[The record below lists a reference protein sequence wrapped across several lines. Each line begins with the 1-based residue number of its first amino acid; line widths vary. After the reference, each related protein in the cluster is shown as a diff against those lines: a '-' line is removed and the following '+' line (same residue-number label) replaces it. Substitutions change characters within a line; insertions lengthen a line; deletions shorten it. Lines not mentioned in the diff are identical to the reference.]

1 MLIKRPILPVAHDQH
16 SSIPQDEVMPLFINK
31 SNWFVRFW
39 RLAVSLIA
47 AFSLLNIQPAAAF
60 DNGPTQQGGDGPQIE
75 QAVLDA
81 LTEDSQTDYII
92 VMADQAN
99 LEAAYQ
105 IEDWVERGQYVVDA
119 LKATA
124 RESQKDV
131 LAVLD
136 EQGAK
141 YESFFA
147 GNEIYVYGGTRSSL
161 NAVQALGDEVA
172 EIRAPVTITV
182 GGQSSLVTFQDA
194 IAAGSADAALP
205 QSEIDATTT
214 WGLTDVQAPTFW
226 STYGV
231 SGENIIVANID
242 TGVQFNHPALLS
254 AYRCQSDPNS
264 LDCWYDP
271 TNTCTGGVPCDNN
284 GHGTHTM
291 GTMVA
296 SNSTAL
302 SYTAGMAPGATWIA
316 CKGCATNDCSNVA
329 LLACADWILAP
340 NDNAANRPHIVNNSW
355 GGPGNNDWFRSE
367 VVAWR
372 AAGIFPAFSAG
383 NEGADDYGNL
393 VCSSLGS
400 PGDYPESFATASHDS
415 NGIVSDFSSRGP
427 GAFGNSPYNKPNI
440 SAPGGGVI
448 SSYPGSS
455 WASMNGTSMASPHT
469 AGAVA
474 LLWSCAPQLRGQID
488 QTFQILQNAAADT
501 PGDTA
506 CGVSPVSGADYAY
519 GYGYLDV
526 IAAGQVTCLTAQI
539 SGRVT
544 DSVTGQPIA
553 GATITA
559 ASGSLNFS
567 AETDASGNYY
577 LSVIASTYTV
587 SAVRYAY
594 TGQSASVSV
603 GTGSSA
609 TRNFTLVP
617 QTTST
622 LTGQVTDGSGRGG
635 GLPASLTFTY
645 NGLSLTVLSDMQ
657 GYYSADVLRGVTQTV
672 EVNAIYEDYLS
683 YQANLTVSAA
693 SETRNFSLLVNPYT
707 CGAAHYYQTGAV
719 TQTFSALSLPSGWS
733 IEDNLGTGQVW
744 TFTDTMGFTGSD
756 GGIAIVNS
764 DLYWRT
770 YKTGGQDTSLL
781 TPIYDFSNQ
790 ANVYLQFDTYYYYYP
805 LNKSEVAQVDLR
817 VNNGAWTQLWRRT
830 SASYEDNVSLDLS
843 SQAGGQSAVQVRFH
857 YYNASNEW
865 YWMLDNV
872 SLGGPPNCAYT
883 DNVLFLPL
891 TLR

>member
-60 DNGPTQQGGDGPQIE
+60 DNSPTQQGGDGPQIE

-161 NAVQALGDEVA
+161 NAVQALGDEVS

-182 GGQSSLVTFQDA
+182 GGQSNLVTFQDA

-214 WGLTDVQAPTFW
+214 WGLTDVQAPAFW

-242 TGVQFNHPALLS
+242 TGVQYNHPALLS
-254 AYRCQSDPNS
+254 AYRCQSDPDS
-264 LDCWYDP
+264 LDCWKDA
-271 TNTCTGGVPCDNN
+271 TSVCTGGVPCDDN

-296 SNSTAL
+296 SNSAAL

-316 CKGCATNDCSNVA
+316 CKACAGRSCSDNA

-340 NDNAANRPHIVNNSW
+340 NGNAANRPHIVNNSW
-355 GGPGNNDWFRSE
+355 GGPGNDGWFRDK
-367 VVAWR
+367 VIAWR
-372 AAGIFPAFSAG
+372 ASGIFPAFSAG

-415 NGIVSDFSSRGP
+415 NGIVSDFSSRGL

-440 SAPGGGVI
+440 SAPGGSVT

-455 WASMNGTSMASPHT
+455 WASMSGTSMASPHT

-526 IAAGQVTCLTAQI
+526 MAAGQTACLGAQI
-539 SGRVT
+539 SGQIT

-567 AETDASGNYY
+567 DETDASGNYS
-577 LSVIASTYTV
+577 LQVMASTYTL
-587 SAVRYAY
+587 SAARYAY
-594 TGQSASVSV
+594 TSQSASVSV
-603 GTGSSA
+603 GAGSSA

-645 NGLSLTVLSDMQ
+645 NGQSLTVLSDMQ
-657 GYYSADVLRGVTQTV
+657 GYYSANVLRGVTQTV
-672 EVNAIYEDYLS
+672 EVNAVYEDYLP

-707 CGAAHYYQTGAV
+707 CGAAHYYQAGAV
-719 TQTFSALSLPSGWS
+719 SQTFSALSLPYGWS

-744 TFTDTMGFTGSD
+744 TFSDAASFSGSEGGYAVIDSD
-756 GGIAIVNS
+756 GLGTS
-764 DLYWRT
+764 SY
-770 YKTGGQDTSLL
+770 QDTSLL
-781 TPIYDFSNQ
+781 TPVYNFTNQ
-790 ANVYLQFDTYYYYYP
+790 PQVYLKFDTYYRYYV
-805 LNKSEVAQVDLR
+805 NGGSEVAQVDLR
-817 VNNGAWTQLWRRT
+817 VNNGAWTQLWRHT
-830 SASYEDNVSLDLS
+830 STSYEGNVSLDLS
-843 SQAGGQSAVQVRFH
+843 SQAGGQSSVQVRFH
-857 YYNASNEW
+857 YYNAHFD
-865 YWMLDNV
+865 YWWKLDNV

-883 DNVLFLPL
+883 DDVLFLPL

>member
-16 SSIPQDEVMPLFINK
+16 ISIPQDEVMPIFINK
-31 SNWFVRFW
+31 FNGFVRFW

-47 AFSLLNIQPAAAF
+47 AISLLNVQPAAAF
-60 DNGPTQQGGDGPQIE
+60 DNGPAQQGGDGPQIE

-124 RESQKDV
+124 RESQKYV

-194 IAAGSADAALP
+194 IAAGSAAAALP
-205 QSEIDATTT
+205 QSEINAATT
-214 WGLTDVQAPTFW
+214 WGLTDVQAPAFW

-242 TGVQFNHPALLS
+242 TGVQYNHPALLS
-254 AYRCQSDPNS
+254 AYRCQSNPNS

-271 TNTCTGGVPCDNN
+271 TGSCTGGVPCDNN

-302 SYTAGMAPGATWIA
+302 SNTVGMAPGATWIA
-316 CKGCATNDCSNVA
+316 CKGCATNYCSNVA

-340 NDNAANRPHIVNNSW
+340 NGNPANRPHIVNNSW
-355 GGPGNNDWFRSE
+355 GGPGNNDWFRSK
-367 VVAWR
+367 VVKWR

-383 NEGADDYGNL
+383 NSGPACGTI
-393 VCSSLGS
+393 GS

-415 NGIVSDFSSRGP
+415 TGTVYNGDGTNGSSRGP
-427 GAFGNSPYNKPNI
+427 SAFGNSPYNKPNI
-440 SAPGGGVI
+440 SAPGV
-448 SSYPGSS
+448 SVKSTYPTNTWGELT
-455 WASMNGTSMASPHT
+455 GTSMASPHT

-501 PGDTA
+501 PGDIA

-526 IAAGQVTCLTAQI
+526 MAAGQTACLGAQI

-567 AETDASGNYY
+567 AETDASGNYS
-577 LSVIASTYTV
+577 LLVMASTYTL
-587 SAVRYAY
+587 SAARYAY
-594 TGQSASVSV
+594 TGQSTSVSV
-603 GTGSSA
+603 STGSSA
-609 TRNFTLVP
+609 TRNFALVP
-617 QTTST
+617 QTTSA
-622 LTGQVTDGSGRGG
+622 LTGRVTDGSGRGG

-645 NGLSLTVLSDMQ
+645 NGQSLTVLSDMQ
-657 GYYSADVLRGVTQTV
+657 GYYSANVLRGVSQTV
-672 EVNAIYEDYLS
+672 EVNAIYEDYLP

-707 CGAAHYYQTGAV
+707 CGASHYYQTGAV

-744 TFTDTMGFTGSD
+744 TFSDAASFSGSD
-756 GGIAIVNS
+756 GGYAVINS
-764 DLYWRT
+764 FSLGTSSY
-770 YKTGGQDTSLL
+770 QDTSLL
-781 TPIYDFSNQ
+781 TPVYNFTNQ
-790 ANVYLQFDTYYYYYP
+790 PQVYLKFDTYYRY
-805 LNKSEVAQVDLR
+805 NAFGGSEVAQVDLR

-830 SASYEDNVSLDLS
+830 STSYEGNVSLDLS
-843 SQAGGQSAVQVRFH
+843 SQAGGQSSVQVRFH
-857 YYNASNEW
+857 YYNAHFD
-865 YWMLDNV
+865 YWWKLDNV

-883 DNVLFLPL
+883 DDVLFLPL